1 MLVAQL
7 APVQVLDAM
16 DGLHRRSLVE
26 RGQPPGSFTLQSVV
40 LEYVTDW
47 LVTTASQE
55 IQQGRL
61 SLLCEYGP
69 SQAQVKD
76 YVRQTQERLLVAPLL
91 ARLEST
97 LQGHGE
103 VEQRLRSLLEEMRSW
118 SKGQQ
123 RYAPANLVALLRLL
137 RGHLREQDLSWLA
150 IRGTYLQGIE
160 MQDTRLAG
168 ARLQDCVFTSTFG
181 AIWAVATSSSGEY

>member
-1 MLVAQL
+1 M
-7 APVQVLDAM
+7 
-16 DGLHRRSLVE
+16 
-26 RGQPPGSFTLQSVV
+26 
-40 LEYVTDW
+40 
-47 LVTTASQE
+47 
-55 IQQGRL
+55 
-61 SLLCEYGP
+61 
-69 SQAQVKD
+69 
-76 YVRQTQERLLVAPLL
+76 
-91 ARLEST
+91 
-97 LQGHGE
+97 
-103 VEQRLRSLLEEMRSW
+103 RSLLEEMRSW